1 MASVNRVGNGKIK
14 LSPKLASLL
23 KWEKISF
30 ANEMLDSGETPN
42 AVAKW
47 INKNGFKISLPLVYD
62 YAKIRQ
68 QCVLNGMS
76 MDTMLGVSQNATV
89 KQGDKFNSKK
99 EKLKN
104 ELDALNKIIEIG
116 YNSLDHYVDK
126 PMPVSIL
133 MQAIKLKNELTDGY
147 FGGLTEYGLQQL
159 TLLEKQK
166 YDMLVEVLMKYIPD
180 NKKEDATN
188 EMAVAEEN
196 FYKHSE
202 YYDEYLRASG
212 LTEREISIKLKQRDE
227 ELAEENDNV
236 IEV

>member
-23 KWEKISF
+23 KWEKIAF

-166 YDMLVEVLMKYIPD
+166 YDMLVDVLMKYIPD